1 MIDLALDADD
11 NLAIGSD
18 QEITTVIEGSEV
30 AQAVKIAVR
39 SWFEEYFIDQNFGV
53 KYLEKI
59 FTKPFNKAQ
68 AQREMRK
75 IINQVEGVRSI
86 KSLTITPD
94 LDLRELNLT
103 AEIYT
108 IYGSETVTV

>member
-11 NLAIGSD
+11 NLTIGSD

>member
-1 MIDLALDADD
+1 MIDLAIDEND
-11 NLAIGSD
+11 NLTLGSN
-18 QEITTVIEGSEV
+18 QEIATVEDGSEV

-53 KYLEKI
+53 KYLDKI

-75 IINQVEGVRSI
+75 VINQVEGVRSI

-94 LDLRELNLT
+94 LDNRQLNLE

-108 IYGSETVTV
+108 IYGSELISA

>member
-1 MIDLALDADD
+1 MIDLAIDEND
-11 NLAIGSD
+11 NLTLGSN
-18 QEITTVIEGSEV
+18 QEIATVEDGSEV

-53 KYLEKI
+53 KYLDKI

-75 IINQVEGVRSI
+75 VINQVEGVRSI

-94 LDLRELNLT
+94 LDSRQLNMT

-108 IYGSETVTV
+108 IYGSELISA